1 MKLMGKKPNHNS
13 PTKKLLMEWRP
24 GQVLTSAGMRA
35 RGISKRLTSHLK
47 ANGTLAS
54 IGEGAYRKATETP
67 PWTAGVEAIERELNM
82 RVHVGG
88 KTALELRGVAQYAAL
103 GQRAPVWLFGQGKTK
118 LPKWFV
124 EYYWDAKMRLV
135 QTELFQE
142 GGLGISE
149 LKTAEGF
156 QILASRRERAVLE
169 AIHLIGKDHR
179 FEEVA
184 ELFDGL
190 GTLDPAVLQS
200 LLESCRSF
208 KVRRVFLYLSRESG
222 HDWYSRLD
230 ESKIDCG
237 KGKREVVK
245 GGALDARYHITV
257 PRKAEVPDV

>member
-1 MKLMGKKPNHNS
+1 MGNKPTQNS

-24 GQVLTSAGMRA
+24 GQVLTSAGMRN
-35 RGISKRLTSHLK
+35 RGISNRLASYLK
-47 ANGTLAS
+47 ASGTLAS

-67 PWTAGVEAIERELNM
+67 PWTAGVEAMERELNM
-82 RVHVGG
+82 PVHVGG

-103 GQRAPVWLFGQGKTK
+103 GQHPPVWLFGQGRTK
-118 LPKWFV
+118 LPKWFLD
-124 EYYWDAKMRLV
+124 YSWDAKVRLV
-135 QTELFQE
+135 QTQLFQE
-142 GGLGISE
+142 RGLGISE
-149 LKTAEGF
+149 FKTVEGF

-179 FEEVA
+179 FEEIA

-190 GTLDPAVLQS
+190 ATLDPEMLQT
-200 LLESCRSF
+200 LLESCQSF

-222 HDWYSRLD
+222 HDWFARLD

-245 GGALDARYHITV
+245 GGALDTRYNITV